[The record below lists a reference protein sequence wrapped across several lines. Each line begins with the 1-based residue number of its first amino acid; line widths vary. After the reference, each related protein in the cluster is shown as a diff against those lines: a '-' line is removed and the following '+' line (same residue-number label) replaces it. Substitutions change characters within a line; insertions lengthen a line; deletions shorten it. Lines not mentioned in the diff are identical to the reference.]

1 MWRPSLEG
9 NNLKPDHFILNCLS
23 PCSFIFMFLWCIT
36 WPGIWECNNKYFIPF
51 HVLLCSCLIAR
62 LWRRARCRR
71 NSGTFPGPML
81 SIPPGKH
88 LNVYPRGWCVCDQ
101 YIVSVHSHVLCT
113 EKTRLSHTLYCT
125 LLSFVTQTGLVVSAV
140 FTTALLKSFAMNDHI
155 FSLICNPPWTMTFI
169 KYHKKKKKPELLGFW
184 LQCL

>member
-1 MWRPSLEG
+1 
-9 NNLKPDHFILNCLS
+9 
-23 PCSFIFMFLWCIT
+23 
-36 WPGIWECNNKYFIPF
+36 
-51 HVLLCSCLIAR
+51 
-62 LWRRARCRR
+62 
-71 NSGTFPGPML
+71 ML

-169 KYHKKKKKPELLGFW
+169 KYHKKKKKTRITWVLTAVLISRALEVVTLFIKTVLFLNQPPEKCLKLL
-184 LQCL
+184 